1 MRRNFASEVSLNS
14 GDEGASPGT
23 RQETEDFEYPEQLK
37 REAVKGQRLRS
48 SQPYRIPIV
57 RSNTIQSSTALDLS
71 LDEFD
76 E

>member
-14 GDEGASPGT
+14 GDEEAYPGT
-23 RQETEDFEYPEQLK
+23 RQETEDFDFPEQLK

-48 SQPYRIPIV
+48 SQPNRIPIV